1 MHIPKSC
8 YTLACGRLLR
18 VEASLDDFVEPLDV
32 HDGFRGPCA
41 AFGDSIHPRLKTEDE
56 LAGVMRHN
64 YYVLTDGVCVAV
76 EESTP
81 QLLQREVKEGVVSLA
96 LLKTNEGTIPHQLI
110 CSESFSSPSIQLVHE
125 MLLNEFDSIDIC
137 DFDGMELVPYQMR
150 QGKHIFMFK
159 VPRVVQIH

>member
-18 VEASLDDFVEPLDV
+18 VEASLDDLVEPLDV

-41 AFGDSIHPRLKTEDE
+41 TFGDSIHPSLKTEDE
-56 LAGVMRHN
+56 LTEVMRHN

-81 QLLQREVKEGVVSLA
+81 QLLQREVKGGVVSLA

-110 CSESFSSPSIQLVHE
+110 CSQSFGSPSIQLVHE
-125 MLLNEFDSIDIC
+125 MLRNEFDTIDSC
-137 DFDGMELVPYQMR
+137 DLDGMELVPYLIR
-150 QGKHIFMFK
+150 QGMHIFIFK